1 MKVHR
6 EASIRFFQ
14 QVTQIKD
21 VYQGTLPNK
30 TLEHKLTKNQPK
42 TSKTPYAFDL
52 LMKSRIARSS
62 FESLD

>member
-6 EASIRFFQ
+6 EASLRFFQ

-30 TLEHKLTKNQPK
+30 TLEHKLTKKPTKN
-42 TSKTPYAFDL
+42 L
-52 LMKSRIARSS
+52 
-62 FESLD
+62 